1 MCVRNCCGGV
11 RDVSVGSRDIRRRA
25 RPCAAMASKNTAYD
39 AAVVLLCENC
49 EIIDAAQKKHKKHV
63 LAESSSEQCTRT
75 KRARHRKR
83 IELQ

>member
-1 MCVRNCCGGV
+1 
-11 RDVSVGSRDIRRRA
+11 
-25 RPCAAMASKNTAYD
+25 MASKNTAYD

-49 EIIDAAQKKHKKHV
+49 EIIDAAQKQKTKKHV

-75 KRARHRKR
+75 ERARHRKR